1 MSDKRPISEVL
12 REACDRKSTYYGGVP
27 TGTAIDAH
35 AALFERYPELLAI
48 VEAAKDVVAWPL
60 KQDEP
65 MEHADGRLRDALQAA
80 GEEPTR

>member
-12 REACDRKSTYYGGVP
+12 QECNASGQSIASE
-27 TGTAIDAH
+27 GTLR
-35 AALFERYPELLAI
+35 AARLELIGRATELLAI

-65 MEHADGRLRDALQAA
+65 MEHADKRLRDALSSA